1 MVPKVMPAPNK
12 QPEMKMD
19 RVDTGKDNV
28 KGDCMAMRP
37 FSRHRMPRGG
47 RCENAKNLNK
57 MNFEMKKVDNEVVLE
72 RHVY

>member
-1 MVPKVMPAPNK
+1 
-12 QPEMKMD
+12 
-19 RVDTGKDNV
+19 
-28 KGDCMAMRP
+28 MAMRP